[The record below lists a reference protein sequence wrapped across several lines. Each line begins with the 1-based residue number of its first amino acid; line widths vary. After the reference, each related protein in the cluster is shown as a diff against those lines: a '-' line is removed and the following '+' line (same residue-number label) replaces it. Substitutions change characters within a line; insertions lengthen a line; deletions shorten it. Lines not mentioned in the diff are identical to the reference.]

1 MNQLNVSPRRIH
13 FWDIIFLGQYK
24 FGLPF
29 TKKRSSVVT
38 LDQLFLLE
46 MLYVYVSCVLF
57 TLPEMRAFCKIFPIS
72 VVESSEYTAMV
83 FNI

>member
-13 FWDIIFLGQYK
+13 FGYIIFLGQYK

-29 TKKRSSVVT
+29 TKKSSVVT
-38 LDQLFLLE
+38 HDQLFLLE
-46 MLYVYVSCVLF
+46 MLYIYVSCVLF
-57 TLPEMRAFCKIFPIS
+57 TLTEMRAFCKIFPIS
-72 VVESSEYTAMV
+72 VVESTEYTAVV

>member
-1 MNQLNVSPRRIH
+1 MNQLNVSPRWIH
-13 FWDIIFLGQYK
+13 FWYIIFLGQYK

-29 TKKRSSVVT
+29 TKKSSVVT
-38 LDQLFLLE
+38 LDQLFLSE
-46 MLYVYVSCVLF
+46 MLYIYVSCVLF

-72 VVESSEYTAMV
+72 VVESTEYTAMV